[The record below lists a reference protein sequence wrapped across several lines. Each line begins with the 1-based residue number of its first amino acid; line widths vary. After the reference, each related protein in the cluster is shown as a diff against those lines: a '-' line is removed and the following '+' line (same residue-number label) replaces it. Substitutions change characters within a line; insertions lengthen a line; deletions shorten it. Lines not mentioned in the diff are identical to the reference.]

1 MKYMIIPA
9 NPIGETTNQIVI
21 HKKNI
26 IMTNPALS
34 LLTRKRNNSYLYHFE
49 LALHNLQL
57 WQEEQREKRIQKH
70 RKKQIQ

>member
-1 MKYMIIPA
+1 
-9 NPIGETTNQIVI
+9 
-21 HKKNI
+21 
-26 IMTNPALS
+26 MTNPALS